1 MKFSLFLDAST
12 TASEARM
19 TDHPTFSNDP
29 PHGHNDNYEEEE
41 EEEVSEEEE
50 DIEGDPEE
58 DEEEEESLVSESWI
72 SNFCSVIGHE
82 YFAEVTEEFIED
94 DFNLTGLSSIIP
106 MYKEALEM
114 ILDVEPDDS
123 SEEASEVDLESDAY
137 NNGRKKNRMGGG
149 GAGNIALIESSA
161 ELLYGLVHQ
170 RYILSRP
177 GMQQMY
183 EKYLSAHF
191 GHCPRVFCNN
201 ARVLPCGS
209 TDTPNMDTVKLFC
222 PCCLDIY
229 TPPNSRFQQVDGAF
243 FGTSFASLFLMTF
256 TDIDYSAPSH
266 KTPAQIPPAT
276 RKASGPAAS
285 SSTAGGIPP
294 QPGMLNG
301 FATQNIAPGI
311 GAGKQYEM
319 KIYGFKVS
327 ERSKSGPRMKW
338 LRSRP
343 DDMNLLDETTRAELR
358 KSGRLRR
365 KKKQVVKDED
375 GMDVSPVPPESPE
388 TQRRIMKKP
397 VRRIRSE
404 EPGNPGGAA
413 R

>member
-1 MKFSLFLDAST
+1 
-12 TASEARM
+12 M
-19 TDHPTFSNDP
+19 TDHPVFSNDP
-29 PHGHNDNYEEEE
+29 PHNDNYEEEE
-41 EEEVSEEEE
+41 EEDASEAEEEE
-50 DIEGDPEE
+50 DVEGEEEEE
-58 DEEEEESLVSESWI
+58 DEEESLVSESWI

-94 DFNLTGLSSIIP
+94 DFNLTGLSAIVP

-123 SEEASEVDLESDAY
+123 SEEASEVDLESDTY
-137 NNGRKKNRMGGG
+137 NNGAAARKKAARMGAG

-161 ELLYGLVHQ
+161 ELLYGMVHQ

-183 EKYLSAHF
+183 EKYLAAHF

-266 KTPAQIPPAT
+266 KTPAQIPPAA
-276 RKASGPAAS
+276 RKAGSTSAPTVGP
-285 SSTAGGIPP
+285 GGIQLPP
-294 QPGMLNG
+294 QPGNLNG
-301 FATQNIAPGI
+301 FATQNIAPGL
-311 GAGKQYEM
+311 GTGKQYDM

-343 DDMNLLDETTRAELR
+343 DDMNLVDEATRAELR
-358 KSGRLRR
+358 RTGRLR
-365 KKKQVVKDED
+365 KKKKRPVKDED
-375 GMDVSPVPPESPE
+375 GMDVSPGPQESPE
-388 TQRRIMKKP
+388 QRRTMKKP
-397 VRRIRSE
+397 VRRIKE
-404 EPGNPGGAA
+404 EPVANTA

>member
-1 MKFSLFLDAST
+1 
-12 TASEARM
+12 M

-29 PHGHNDNYEEEE
+29 PHGHNDHYEEDEE

-58 DEEEEESLVSESWI
+58 DEEEESLVSESWI

-82 YFAEVTEEFIED
+82 YFAEVSEEFIED
-94 DFNLTGLSSIIP
+94 DFNLTGLSGAIP

-123 SEEASEVDLESDAY
+123 SEEASEVDLESDTY
-137 NNGRKKNRMGGG
+137 NNGARKKPTIRGT

-201 ARVLPCGS
+201 ARVLPCGA
-209 TDTPNMDTVKLFC
+209 TDTPNVDTVKLFC

-229 TPPNSRFQQVDGAF
+229 TPPNSRFQQVDGSF

-256 TDIDYSAPSH
+256 TDIDYSVPNH
-266 KTPAQIPPAT
+266 KTPPQIPPAS
-276 RKASGPAAS
+276 RKGSIITLSASAAN
-285 SSTAGGIPP
+285 IPP
-294 QPGMLNG
+294 QPGSLNG
-301 FATQNIAPGI
+301 FATQNIAPGL
-311 GAGKQYEM
+311 GSGKQYEM

-343 DDMNLLDETTRAELR
+343 DDMNQLDEATRAELR
-358 KSGRLRR
+358 KSGKLRR
-365 KKKQVVKDED
+365 KKKTLVKDED
-375 GMDVSPVPPESPE
+375 GMDISPVPPESPE

-397 VRRIRSE
+397 TRRTPRTDD
-404 EPGNPGGAA
+404 PGAGGAGA

>member
-1 MKFSLFLDAST
+1 
-12 TASEARM
+12 M
-19 TDHPTFSNDP
+19 TDHPVFSNDP
-29 PHGHNDNYEEEE
+29 PHNDNYEEEE
-41 EEEVSEEEE
+41 EEEVSEAEEEE
-50 DIEGDPEE
+50 DVEGEEEEEE
-58 DEEEEESLVSESWI
+58 DEEESLVSESWI

-94 DFNLTGLSSIIP
+94 DFNLTGLSAIVP

-123 SEEASEVDLESDAY
+123 SEEPSEVDLESDTY
-137 NNGRKKNRMGGG
+137 NNGAAARKKAARMGAG

-183 EKYLSAHF
+183 EKYLAAHF

-266 KTPAQIPPAT
+266 KTPAQIPPAA
-276 RKASGPAAS
+276 RKPGILSVVAPAVGPGS
-285 SSTAGGIPP
+285 SVAPPLPP
-294 QPGMLNG
+294 QPGNLNG
-301 FATQNIAPGI
+301 FAAQNIAPGL

-338 LRSRP
+338 LRGRP
-343 DDMNLLDETTRAELR
+343 DDMNVLDELTRAEMR
-358 KSGRLRR
+358 RSGRLR
-365 KKKQVVKDED
+365 KKKKRPSAKDED
-375 GMDVSPVPPESPE
+375 GMDVSPVPQESPE
-388 TQRRIMKKP
+388 QRRTIKKP
-397 VRRIRSE
+397 VRRLRAD
-404 EPGNPGGAA
+404 EPVGPSAA

>member
-1 MKFSLFLDAST
+1 
-12 TASEARM
+12 M
-19 TDHPTFSNDP
+19 TDHPVFSNDP
-29 PHGHNDNYEEEE
+29 THNDVYEEEE
-41 EEEVSEEEE
+41 EEEELSDAEEEE
-50 DIEGDPEE
+50 DVEGEEEEE
-58 DEEEEESLVSESWI
+58 DEEESLVSESWI

-94 DFNLTGLSSIIP
+94 DFNLTGLSAIVP

-123 SEEASEVDLESDAY
+123 SDEASEVDLESDTY
-137 NNGRKKNRMGGG
+137 NNGAAARKKAARMGAGT
-149 GAGNIALIESSA
+149 AGNIALIESSA

-183 EKYLSAHF
+183 EKYLAAHF

-209 TDTPNMDTVKLFC
+209 NDTPNIDTVKLFC
-222 PCCLDIY
+222 PCCLDVY

-266 KTPAQIPPAT
+266 KTPAQIPPVA
-276 RKASGPAAS
+276 RKPGALVPGSGPGSIPNSGAPGGAS
-285 SSTAGGIPP
+285 ALPP
-294 QPGMLNG
+294 QPANLNG
-301 FATQNIAPGI
+301 FAAQNIAPGL
-311 GAGKQYEM
+311 GPHRQYEM

-343 DDMNLLDETTRAELR
+343 EDMNLLDEMTRAEMR
-358 KSGRLRR
+358 RTGRLR
-365 KKKQVVKDED
+365 KKKKRPTRDED
-375 GMDVSPVPPESPE
+375 GMDISPGPQEALE
-388 TQRRIMKKP
+388 QRRTIKKP
-397 VRRIRSE
+397 VRRIRADE
-404 EPGNPGGAA
+404 QGGPSTA

>member
-1 MKFSLFLDAST
+1 
-12 TASEARM
+12 M
-19 TDHPTFSNDP
+19 TDHPVFSNDP
-29 PHGHNDNYEEEE
+29 PHGGDHEEEEEE
-41 EEEVSEEEE
+41 EEEVSEAEEEE
-50 DIEGDPEE
+50 DVEG
-58 DEEEEESLVSESWI
+58 EEEEEEDDDESLVSESWI

-94 DFNLTGLSSIIP
+94 DFNLTGLSAIVP

-123 SEEASEVDLESDAY
+123 SEEASEVDLESDTY
-137 NNGRKKNRMGGG
+137 NNGAAARKKAQRLGAS

-183 EKYLSAHF
+183 EKYLAAHF

-266 KTPAQIPPAT
+266 KTPAQIPPSA
-276 RKASGPAAS
+276 RKAGTTSTTAPTVAS
-285 SSTAGGIPP
+285 NGTPLPP
-294 QPGMLNG
+294 QPGNLNG
-301 FATQNIAPGI
+301 FATQNIAPGL
-311 GAGKQYEM
+311 GTGKQYEM

-343 DDMNLLDETTRAELR
+343 EDMNLVDEATRAELR
-358 KSGRLRR
+358 RSGRLR
-365 KKKQVVKDED
+365 KKKKSRPPVKDED
-375 GMDVSPVPPESPE
+375 GMDVSPGPQESTE
-388 TQRRIMKKP
+388 QRRAVKKP
-397 VRRIRSE
+397 VRRIKE
-404 EPGNPGGAA
+404 EVGTT

>member
-1 MKFSLFLDAST
+1 
-12 TASEARM
+12 M
-19 TDHPTFSNDP
+19 TDHPAFSNDP
-29 PHGHNDNYEEEE
+29 PGHNDNYEEDEEEELSEAEEEEDVEGEE
-41 EEEVSEEEE
+41 EEEE
-50 DIEGDPEE
+50 DD
-58 DEEEEESLVSESWI
+58 EESLVSESWI

-94 DFNLTGLSSIIP
+94 DFNLTGLSAIVP

-114 ILDVEPDDS
+114 ILDVEPDGASD
-123 SEEASEVDLESDAY
+123 EASEGDPESDAY
-137 NNGRKKNRMGGG
+137 NNGAARKNAARMGAG

-183 EKYLSAHF
+183 EKYIAAHF

-266 KTPAQIPPAT
+266 KTPAQIPPTA
-276 RKASGPAAS
+276 RKASS
-285 SSTAGGIPP
+285 SSTAAAASSNSAAASSGLP
-294 QPGMLNG
+294 QQPSTLNG
-301 FATQNIAPGI
+301 FATQNIAPGL
-311 GAGKQYEM
+311 GAGKLYDM

-338 LRSRP
+338 LRTRP
-343 DDMNLLDETTRAELR
+343 DDMNQLDEMTRAEMR
-358 KSGRLRR
+358 RTGKLRR
-365 KKKQVVKDED
+365 KKKAQSSVKDED
-375 GMDVSPVPPESPE
+375 GMDVSPSPQESLE
-388 TQRRIMKKP
+388 QRRVIKKP
-397 VRRIRSE
+397 VRRLRADE
-404 EPGNPGGAA
+404 PGGAPSA

>member
-1 MKFSLFLDAST
+1 
-12 TASEARM
+12 M
-19 TDHPTFSNDP
+19 TDHPAFSNDP
-29 PHGHNDNYEEEE
+29 PGHNDNYEEDEEEELSEAEEEEDVEGEE
-41 EEEVSEEEE
+41 EEEE
-50 DIEGDPEE
+50 DD
-58 DEEEEESLVSESWI
+58 EESLVSESWI

-94 DFNLTGLSSIIP
+94 DFNLTGLSAIVP

-114 ILDVEPDDS
+114 ILDVEPDGA
-123 SEEASEVDLESDAY
+123 SEEASEGDPESDAY
-137 NNGRKKNRMGGG
+137 NNGAAARKKAARMGAG

-183 EKYLSAHF
+183 EKYIAAHF

-266 KTPAQIPPAT
+266 KTPAQIPPAA
-276 RKASGPAAS
+276 RKASSSAAAS
-285 SSTAGGIPP
+285 APSSAPATSSGLPP
-294 QPGMLNG
+294 QPVQLNG
-301 FATQNIAPGI
+301 FATQNIAPGL
-311 GAGKQYEM
+311 GTGKQYEM

-338 LRSRP
+338 LRTRP
-343 DDMNLLDETTRAELR
+343 DDMNQLDEMTRAEMR
-358 KSGRLRR
+358 RTGKLRR
-365 KKKQVVKDED
+365 KKKGQLPMRDED
-375 GMDVSPVPPESPE
+375 GMDVSPGPQE
-388 TQRRIMKKP
+388 TMEQRRVIKKP
-397 VRRIRSE
+397 VRRIRAD
-404 EPGNPGGAA
+404 EPGGPPTA

>member
-1 MKFSLFLDAST
+1 
-12 TASEARM
+12 M
-19 TDHPTFSNDP
+19 TDHPVFSNDP
-29 PHGHNDNYEEEE
+29 PHGDDHEEEEEE
-41 EEEVSEEEE
+41 EEEVSEAEEEE
-50 DIEGDPEE
+50 DVEG
-58 DEEEEESLVSESWI
+58 EEEEEEDDDESLVSESWI

-94 DFNLTGLSSIIP
+94 DFNLTGLSAIVP

-123 SEEASEVDLESDAY
+123 SEEASEVDLESDTY
-137 NNGRKKNRMGGG
+137 NNGAAARKKAQRLGAS

-183 EKYLSAHF
+183 EKYLGAHF

-266 KTPAQIPPAT
+266 KTPAQVPPSA
-276 RKASGPAAS
+276 RKVGTTSTTAPTVASNGTPL
-285 SSTAGGIPP
+285 PP
-294 QPGMLNG
+294 QPGNLNG
-301 FATQNIAPGI
+301 FATQNIAPGL
-311 GAGKQYEM
+311 GTGKQYEM

-343 DDMNLLDETTRAELR
+343 EDMNLVDEATRAELR
-358 KSGRLRR
+358 RTGRLR
-365 KKKQVVKDED
+365 KKKKSRPSVRDED
-375 GMDVSPVPPESPE
+375 GMDVSPGPQESAE
-388 TQRRIMKKP
+388 QRRAVKKP
-397 VRRIRSE
+397 VRRIKE
-404 EPGNPGGAA
+404 EVGTSTT